1 MKKLTTRFV
10 DSIKEPGK
18 YYDAN
23 SLFLRVYRA
32 GSKNWVQRFTV
43 DGKRREIG
51 LGNANLIP
59 LSEARELAFDNLRM
73 VKKGIDPIAITEK
86 KKSIPTFEEAALK
99 VYEMNRPSWRNK
111 KHSAQFISSLKAY
124 AFPEIGKMKVNTIET
139 NDNLAILTP
148 IWVAKAETASRVR
161 QRLSTVLKYCKAQ
174 RWCTNDPADRDII
187 EALPKQ
193 TRRSN
198 HMKSMDYR
206 EVGSFL
212 KEIRNSSAGTTT
224 KLALEFLILN
234 SSRSGE
240 VRYAKWNEID
250 EKIWTIP
257 AERMKAKIAHRI
269 PLTERCLE
277 ILEEAKRISLGSDYI
292 FYGYKKDKPLSENT
306 FNKLIK
312 ELGYDVHTHGF
323 RTSFKTW
330 TQEQTNYP
338 REVAEKQLAHS
349 LSDKAEA
356 AYARSE
362 LIDKRRSLL
371 EDWRDYL
378 CTNEAKVVSIRN

>member
-1 MKKLTTRFV
+1 MKKLKARFV

-23 SLFLRVYRA
+23 NLFLRVYKA

-51 LGNANLIP
+51 LGNANLVP

-73 VKKGIDPIAITEK
+73 VKKGIDPLAVTEK
-86 KKSIPTFEEAALK
+86 KRSIPTFEEAAFK
-99 VYEMNRPSWRNK
+99 VYEINRPSWRNE

-139 NDNLAILTP
+139 KDILAILTP
-148 IWVAKAETASRVR
+148 IWVTKAETASRVR

-174 RWCTNDPADRDII
+174 KWCADDPADRDII

-193 TRRSN
+193 ARKSI

-206 EVGSFL
+206 EVASFL
-212 KEIRNSSAGTTT
+212 KEMRNSSAGMTT
-224 KLALEFLILN
+224 KLALEFTILN
-234 SSRSGE
+234 ASRSGE
-240 VRYAKWNEID
+240 VRYAKWDEID

-257 AERMKAKIAHRI
+257 AERMKANIAHRI

-277 ILEEAKRISLGSDYI
+277 ILEKAKSISLGSDYI

-312 ELGYDVHTHGF
+312 ELGFDIHTHGF

-349 LSDKAEA
+349 LSNKAEA

-362 LIDKRRSLL
+362 LIEKRQAML
-371 EDWRDYL
+371 EAWNSYL
-378 CTNEAKVVSIRN
+378 EESKAKVLSIRV